1 MSTENC
7 PPLPHHVFDVAS
19 GRVKVWFH
27 TPLIHADGDVCEGMW
42 DEIKRTIEIDAA
54 AAPERQWFA
63 FFHEMVEMRLSD
75 SGLDY
80 VIPDKLR
87 DAICSALATAEMAEL
102 RRSLKPSKTQK

>member
-1 MSTENC
+1 
-7 PPLPHHVFDVAS
+7 
-19 GRVKVWFH
+19 
-27 TPLIHADGDVCEGMW
+27 
-42 DEIKRTIEIDAA
+42 
-54 AAPERQWFA
+54 
-63 FFHEMVEMRLSD
+63 MVEMRLSD